1 MTPSRLQYLLDRYL
15 NGTATEAEQAEYDH
29 WYEQQQVPEINAF
42 TSAERN
48 EMYAVIAS
56 RIQEKR
62 RVVYLRRAAAV
73 AAAVIIAAGAL
84 WIFNTT
90 LPPVRKVAVKQE
102 VLPPDTAVIAN
113 TSGKQKILHLPDGSQ
128 VILYKDAE
136 IRFAAP
142 FGTKNRV
149 VLLRGKGYFN
159 VAANAPMPFTV
170 WSEGVST
177 TALGTSFTIS
187 SKQKEVKVIL
197 HTGKVMVKTN
207 EQVRYLTPGQLL
219 VCNAATGIARLQSPP
234 EKTPVAPQI
243 AFGSLR
249 GFTATFDQA
258 PLSDVFD
265 TISRGYHV
273 NIQLKAASF
282 NDIAFSGVIR
292 DTDSLLQVLHRI
304 AMLHDL
310 KITSTNTGYRIE
322 KNH

>member
-29 WYEQQQVPEINAF
+29 WYEQQPTPETNTF
-42 TSAERN
+42 TAAETN
-48 EMYAVIAS
+48 EMYTIIAS
-56 RIQEKR
+56 RIKR
-62 RVVYLRRAAAV
+62 KNRVVYLRRAVAV

-84 WIFNTT
+84 WIFRTT
-90 LPPVRKVAVKQE
+90 SRPLQRVAVKQQ
-102 VLPPDTAVIAN
+102 LLQPDSTIIAN
-113 TSGKQKILHLPDGSQ
+113 TTGSRRMLHLPDGSQ

-136 IRFAAP
+136 IRFATP
-142 FGTKNRV
+142 FGAKNRIV
-149 VLLRGKGYFN
+149 QLRGKGYFN
-159 VAANAPMPFTV
+159 VAPNAPLPFTV

-177 TALGTSFTIS
+177 TALGTSFTIT
-187 SKQKEVKVIL
+187 SKQKEVKVTL

-207 EQVRYLTPGQLL
+207 ELVRYLTPGQAL
-219 VCNAATGIARLQSPP
+219 VCNATTGMARLQSAAD
-234 EKTPVAPQI
+234 KTPVAPVI
-243 AFGSLR
+243 ACGALR

-258 PLSDVFD
+258 PLSAVFD

-273 NIQLKAASF
+273 NIQLKANTF

-292 DTDSLLQVLHRI
+292 DTDSLAQVLHRI

-310 KITSTNTGYRIE
+310 KIISTNTGYRIE

>member
-42 TSAERN
+42 TSAERS
-48 EMYAVIAS
+48 EMYAVIAT
-56 RIQEKR
+56 RIREKR

-73 AAAVIIAAGAL
+73 AAAVVIAAGAL
-84 WIFNTT
+84 WMFNTT
-90 LPPVRKVAVKQE
+90 LPPARKVAVKQA
-102 VLPPDTAVIAN
+102 VLQPDTTAIAN
-113 TSGKQKILHLPDGSQ
+113 TSGKQQILHLPDGSQ

-142 FGTKNRV
+142 FGTKNRI

-159 VAANAPMPFTV
+159 VTANAPKPFTV

-187 SKQKEVKVIL
+187 SKQKEVNVIL

-207 EQVRYLTPGQLL
+207 AQVRYLTPGQSL
-219 VCNAATGIARLQSPP
+219 VCNAATGIARLQPIP
-234 EKTPVAPQI
+234 EKTLVTPKI
-243 AFGSLR
+243 DFGSLR

-258 PLSDVFD
+258 PLSNVFD
-265 TISRGYHV
+265 TIARGYHV
-273 NIQLKAASF
+273 NIQLKAAAF
-282 NDIAFSGVIR
+282 NNIAFSGVIR

>member
-29 WYEQQQVPEINAF
+29 WYEQQQMPEANAF
-42 TSAERN
+42 TAAERS

-56 RIQEKR
+56 RIKR
-62 RVVYLRRAAAV
+62 KSRVVYLRRAAAV
-73 AAAVIIAAGAL
+73 AAAVVIATGAW
-84 WIFNTT
+84 WIFHTT
-90 LPPVRKVAVKQE
+90 SLPLQHVAMKRQ
-102 VLPPDTAVIAN
+102 PAQPDSTVIAN
-113 TSGKQKILHLPDGSQ
+113 STGAQRMIHLPDGSQ

-142 FGTKNRV
+142 FGKKNRIV
-149 VLLRGKGYFN
+149 QLKGKGYFN
-159 VAANAPMPFTV
+159 VAPNAPMPFTV

-177 TALGTSFTIS
+177 TALGTSFTITS
-187 SKQKEVKVIL
+187 RQTEVKVIL

-207 EQVRYLTPGQLL
+207 EQVRYLTPGQAL
-219 VCNAATGIARLQSPP
+219 VCNAATGMARLQSAPG
-234 EKTPVAPQI
+234 KTVVAPAI
-243 AFGSLR
+243 AYGALR

-258 PLSDVFD
+258 PLSAVFD

-273 NIQLKAASF
+273 NIQLKANTF

-292 DTDSLLQVLHRI
+292 DTDSLAQVLHRI

-310 KITSTNTGYRIE
+310 KIISTNTGYRIE